1 MPNLK
6 CWTKQFQRMHQ
17 RKKLRLRDWLKE
29 MIDAGLY
36 GLKWE
41 GDPRKRTFRIP
52 WKHGSRHGWS
62 EKDDAALFRAW
73 ATYTGKYKEGRD
85 LPDPRKW
92 KTNFRCALN
101 ALPDIKEIRE
111 ESCPGGKD
119 AYKIYKMQP
128 VRGRGKGFGTQR
140 CYRNAIT
147 VKFVIA
153 HC

>member
-1 MPNLK
+1 M
-6 CWTKQFQRMHQ
+6 
-17 RKKLRLRDWLKE
+17 LRLRDGLE
-29 MIDAGLY
+29 DMIDAGLY

-41 GDPRKRTFRIP
+41 GDQREETFRIS

-62 EKDDAALFRAW
+62 QKDDAALFRVW
-73 ATYTGKYKEGRD
+73 ATSTKKNK
-85 LPDPRKW
+85 DPRKW
-92 KTNFRCALN
+92 KTNFTCALN

-111 ESCPGGKD
+111 ESCPRGKD
-119 AYKIYKMQP
+119 AYKIYKMRP

-140 CYRNAIT
+140 CYLNAIT

>member
-1 MPNLK
+1 
-6 CWTKQFQRMHQ
+6 MHQ
-17 RKKLRLRDWLKE
+17 RKELRLRDWLEE
-29 MIDAGLY
+29 MIDVGFY

-41 GDPRKRTFRIP
+41 DR
-52 WKHGSRHGWS
+52 SRHGWS

-73 ATYTGKYKEGRD
+73 ATYTKKNK
-85 LPDPRKW
+85 DPRKW
-92 KTNFRCALN
+92 KTNFICGLN

-111 ESCPGGKD
+111 ESCPRGKD
-119 AYKIYKMQP
+119 AYKIYKMRP

-140 CYRNAIT
+140 CYLNAIT